1 MSKANP
7 SFIVYIVGLLPL
19 GFMLNWIEQQ
29 LNDSWWVVVIVIVYL
44 LFLRFL
50 GDYLSKLK
58 ESKVEESE

>member
-29 LNDSWWVVVIVIVYL
+29 LNDSWWVVVIVIVYP
-44 LFLRFL
+44 RMKTA
-50 GDYLSKLK
+50 SV
-58 ESKVEESE
+58 SWWM